1 MACSFLLLCGGV
13 ELVQSSLV
21 GSQTPSY
28 PARAVGSPFHPLA
41 TPSEDVTMDLIGW
54 AEQRRVEVDM
64 LRTGAGSRARSEGK
78 MDSLFLM
85 RVSTDHIADLG
96 HSGS

>member
-1 MACSFLLLCGGV
+1 MACSFLLLCRGV

-28 PARAVGSPFHPLA
+28 PARAVGSFHPLA

-64 LRTGAGSRARSEGK
+64 LRTGAGSGAQSEGK